1 MRSQRPP
8 FVATWLLERFC
19 SDPAL
24 AGDLVEEY
32 GARRSAG
39 WYWKQAI
46 VAVSVYPFSQ
56 IIEHKWLA
64 IRAIVTGYVIWYVFN
79 ATLLKGV
86 VRPRLDLLG
95 LDETMLQAM
104 YFVLAYALW
113 LANGWV
119 IAKLHRPY
127 STAMVLAY
135 VLWAIAASVPPVYAV
150 VMSTLDGSAAGGAL
164 AWEVTARVGTLLM
177 LIAGGVLST
186 YRDRIKTRSA
196 AQDWRGGSPRPVA
209 AR

>member
-1 MRSQRPP
+1 MRSEQPP
-8 FVATWLLERFC
+8 ALATWLLERFC
-19 SDPAL
+19 SDPGL

-32 GARRSAG
+32 GTRRSAL

-56 IIEHKWLA
+56 ILEHKWLA
-64 IRAIVTGYVIWYVFN
+64 ARAIAIGWVIWFVFN
-79 ATLLKGV
+79 NTLLKGI
-86 VRPRLDLLG
+86 VRPWMGFDT
-95 LDETMLQAM
+95 TMLKAS
-104 YFVLAYALW
+104 YFVIGYMLW

-135 VLWAIAASVPPVYAV
+135 VLWSIGASVPPIYAAA
-150 VMSTLDGSAAGGAL
+150 MSTIDGSAGGASL
-164 AWEVTARVGTLLM
+164 AWQVAARLVV
-177 LIAGGVLST
+177 VLSLIT
-186 YRDRIKTRSA
+186 GGMLSARRDQIKQTRTG
-196 AQDWRGGSPRPVA
+196 AQDWRRGSTGLFA